1 MNNVIDIKSKKI
13 EMIEKK
19 AFEEYGVIKLNE
31 DSYMVPSNVAYSE
44 EEIIKESSLIEL
56 VVLEEAIKKL
66 EVEDNEYI
74 GLNLK
79 EIIQKDEYILEI
91 VNINKSKLE
100 KITVKGKLNY
110 DEREELV
117 ELIAALNKNKKVKV
131 TFWLHYNYDM
141 IKSLFD

>member
-13 EMIEKK
+13 EMIEKR

-74 GLNLK
+74 GLNLN

-91 VNINKSKLE
+91 VNINKLKVE
-100 KITVKGKLNY
+100 KITVKGKLDY

-117 ELIAALNKNKKVKV
+117 KLIAALNKNKKVKV
-131 TFWLHYNYDM
+131 TFWLHYNYEM
-141 IKSLFD
+141 IKNLFD

>member
-44 EEIIKESSLIEL
+44 EEIIKESNLIEL
-56 VVLEEAIKKL
+56 LVLEEAIKKL

-74 GLNLK
+74 GLNLN

-91 VNINKSKLE
+91 VNINKSKVE
-100 KITVKGKLNY
+100 KITVKGKLDY

-131 TFWLHYNYDM
+131 TFWLHYNYEM
-141 IKSLFD
+141 IKNLFD

>member
-13 EMIEKK
+13 EMIEKR

-74 GLNLK
+74 GLNLN

-91 VNINKSKLE
+91 VNINKSKVE
-100 KITVKGKLNY
+100 KITVKGKLDY

-117 ELIAALNKNKKVKV
+117 KLIAALNKNKKVKV
-131 TFWLHYNYDM
+131 TFWLHYNYKM
-141 IKSLFD
+141 IKNLFD

>member
-44 EEIIKESSLIEL
+44 EEIIKESNLIEL
-56 VVLEEAIKKL
+56 LVLEEAIKKL

-74 GLNLK
+74 GLNLN

-91 VNINKSKLE
+91 VNINKSKVE

-131 TFWLHYNYDM
+131 TFWLHYNYEM
-141 IKSLFD
+141 IKNLFD

>member
-13 EMIEKK
+13 EMIEKR

-44 EEIIKESSLIEL
+44 EEIKKESSLIES
-56 VVLEEAIKKL
+56 VVLEEVIKKL

-74 GLNLK
+74 GLNLN

-91 VNINKSKLE
+91 VNINKSKVE

-131 TFWLHYNYDM
+131 TFWLHYNYEM
-141 IKSLFD
+141 IKNLFD

>member
-13 EMIEKK
+13 EMIEKR
-19 AFEEYGVIKLNE
+19 AFEEYGVIELNE

-74 GLNLK
+74 GLNLN

-91 VNINKSKLE
+91 VNINKSKVE
-100 KITVKGKLNY
+100 KITVKGKLDY

-117 ELIAALNKNKKVKV
+117 KLIAALNKNKKVKV
-131 TFWLHYNYDM
+131 TFWLHYNYEM
-141 IKSLFD
+141 TKNLFD

>member
-13 EMIEKK
+13 EMIEKR

-74 GLNLK
+74 GLNLN

-91 VNINKSKLE
+91 VNINKSKVE
-100 KITVKGKLNY
+100 KITVKGKLDY

-131 TFWLHYNYDM
+131 TFWLHYNYEM
-141 IKSLFD
+141 IKNLFD

>member
-13 EMIEKK
+13 EMIEKR

-91 VNINKSKLE
+91 VNINKSKVE

-131 TFWLHYNYDM
+131 TFWLHYNYKM
-141 IKSLFD
+141 IKNLFD

>member
-13 EMIEKK
+13 EMIEKR
-19 AFEEYGVIKLNE
+19 AFEEYGVIELNE

-74 GLNLK
+74 GLNLN

-91 VNINKSKLE
+91 VNINKSKVE
-100 KITVKGKLNY
+100 KITVKGKLDY

-117 ELIAALNKNKKVKV
+117 KLIAALNKNKKVKV
-131 TFWLHYNYDM
+131 TFWLHYNYEM
-141 IKSLFD
+141 IKNLFD

>member
-74 GLNLK
+74 GLNLN

-91 VNINKSKLE
+91 VNINKSKVE

-131 TFWLHYNYDM
+131 TFWLHYNYKM
-141 IKSLFD
+141 IKNLFD

>member
-13 EMIEKK
+13 EMIEKR

-74 GLNLK
+74 GLNLN

-91 VNINKSKLE
+91 VNINKSKVE
-100 KITVKGKLNY
+100 KITVKGKLDY

-117 ELIAALNKNKKVKV
+117 KLIAALNKSKKVKV
-131 TFWLHYNYDM
+131 TFWLHYNYEM
-141 IKSLFD
+141 IKNLFD

>member
-74 GLNLK
+74 GLNLN

-91 VNINKSKLE
+91 VNINKSKVE

-131 TFWLHYNYDM
+131 TFWLHYNYEM
-141 IKSLFD
+141 IKNLFD

>member
-13 EMIEKK
+13 EMIEKR

-74 GLNLK
+74 GLNLN

-91 VNINKSKLE
+91 VNINKSKVE
-100 KITVKGKLNY
+100 KITVKGKLDY

-117 ELIAALNKNKKVKV
+117 KLIAALNKNKKVKV
-131 TFWLHYNYDM
+131 TFWLHYNYEM
-141 IKSLFD
+141 IKNLFD

>member
-1 MNNVIDIKSKKI
+1 MDI
-13 EMIEKK
+13 
-19 AFEEYGVIKLNE
+19 FLVNLNE

-91 VNINKSKLE
+91 VNINKSKVE

-131 TFWLHYNYDM
+131 TFWLHYNYEM
-141 IKSLFD
+141 IKNLFD

>member
-13 EMIEKK
+13 EMIEKR

-74 GLNLK
+74 GLNLN

-91 VNINKSKLE
+91 VNINKSKVE
-100 KITVKGKLNY
+100 KITVKGKLDY

-117 ELIAALNKNKKVKV
+117 KLIAALNKNKKVKV
-131 TFWLHYNYDM
+131 TFWLHYNYEM
-141 IKSLFD
+141 IKNSFD

>member
-56 VVLEEAIKKL
+56 VVLEEEIKKL

-91 VNINKSKLE
+91 VNINKSKVE

-131 TFWLHYNYDM
+131 TFWLHYNYEM
-141 IKSLFD
+141 IKNLFD

>member
-1 MNNVIDIKSKKI
+1 MKKTAGKKKILLNNVIDIKSKKI
-13 EMIEKK
+13 EMIEKR

-74 GLNLK
+74 GLNLM
-79 EIIQKDEYILEI
+79 
-91 VNINKSKLE
+91 KLF
-100 KITVKGKLNY
+100 KKMSTYWKL
-110 DEREELV
+110 
-117 ELIAALNKNKKVKV
+117 LI
-131 TFWLHYNYDM
+131 
-141 IKSLFD
+141 

>member
-1 MNNVIDIKSKKI
+1 MNYVIDIKSKKI

-74 GLNLK
+74 GLNLN

-91 VNINKSKLE
+91 VNINKSKVE

-131 TFWLHYNYDM
+131 TFWLHYNFEM
-141 IKSLFD
+141 IKNLFD

>member
-44 EEIIKESSLIEL
+44 EEIIKESNLIEL
-56 VVLEEAIKKL
+56 LVLEEAIKKL

-91 VNINKSKLE
+91 VNINKSKVE

-131 TFWLHYNYDM
+131 TFWLHYNYEM
-141 IKSLFD
+141 IKNLFD

>member
-44 EEIIKESSLIEL
+44 EEIKKESSLIEL

-74 GLNLK
+74 GLNLN

-91 VNINKSKLE
+91 VNINKSKVE
-100 KITVKGKLNY
+100 KITVKGKLDY

-131 TFWLHYNYDM
+131 TFWLHYNYEM
-141 IKSLFD
+141 IKNLFD

>member
-13 EMIEKK
+13 EMIEKR

-91 VNINKSKLE
+91 VNINKSKVE

-131 TFWLHYNYDM
+131 TFWLHYNYEM
-141 IKSLFD
+141 IKNLFD

>member
-44 EEIIKESSLIEL
+44 EEIKKESSLIEL

-74 GLNLK
+74 GLNLN

-91 VNINKSKLE
+91 VNINKSKVE

-131 TFWLHYNYDM
+131 TFWLHYNYEM
-141 IKSLFD
+141 IKNLFD

>member
-44 EEIIKESSLIEL
+44 EEIKKESSLIEL

-91 VNINKSKLE
+91 VNINKSKVE

-131 TFWLHYNYDM
+131 TFWLHYNYEM
-141 IKSLFD
+141 IKNLFD

>member
-1 MNNVIDIKSKKI
+1 MKKR
-13 EMIEKK
+13 

-74 GLNLK
+74 GLNLN

-91 VNINKSKLE
+91 VNINKSKVE
-100 KITVKGKLNY
+100 KITVKGKLDY

-117 ELIAALNKNKKVKV
+117 KLIAALNKNKKVKV
-131 TFWLHYNYDM
+131 TFWLHYNYEM
-141 IKSLFD
+141 IKNLFD

>member
-13 EMIEKK
+13 EMIEKR

-44 EEIIKESSLIEL
+44 EEIKKESSLIEL

-74 GLNLK
+74 GLNLN

-91 VNINKSKLE
+91 ININKSKVE

-131 TFWLHYNYDM
+131 TFWLHYNYEM
-141 IKSLFD
+141 IKNLFD

>member
-91 VNINKSKLE
+91 VNINKSKVE

-141 IKSLFD
+141 IKNLFD

>member
-44 EEIIKESSLIEL
+44 EEIIKESNLIEL
-56 VVLEEAIKKL
+56 LVLEEAIKKL

-74 GLNLK
+74 GLNLN

-91 VNINKSKLE
+91 VNINKSKVE

>member
-13 EMIEKK
+13 EMIEKR

-74 GLNLK
+74 GLNLN
-79 EIIQKDEYILEI
+79 EIIQKDEYILKI
-91 VNINKSKLE
+91 VNINKSKVE
-100 KITVKGKLNY
+100 KITVKGKLDY

-117 ELIAALNKNKKVKV
+117 KLIAALNKNKKVKV
-131 TFWLHYNYDM
+131 TFWLHYNYEM
-141 IKSLFD
+141 IKNLFD

>member
-91 VNINKSKLE
+91 VNINKSKVE

-110 DEREELV
+110 DEREDFV

-131 TFWLHYNYDM
+131 TFWLETID
-141 IKSLFD
+141 KFV

>member
-74 GLNLK
+74 GLNLN

-91 VNINKSKLE
+91 VNINKSKVE

>member
-31 DSYMVPSNVAYSE
+31 DSYMLPSNVAYSE
-44 EEIIKESSLIEL
+44 EEIKKESSLIEL

-74 GLNLK
+74 GLNLN

-91 VNINKSKLE
+91 VNINKSKVE
-100 KITVKGKLNY
+100 KITVKGKLDY

-117 ELIAALNKNKKVKV
+117 KLIAALNKNKKVKV
-131 TFWLHYNYDM
+131 TFWLHYNYEM
-141 IKSLFD
+141 IKNLFD

>member
-56 VVLEEAIKKL
+56 VVLEEEIKKL

-74 GLNLK
+74 GLNLN

-91 VNINKSKLE
+91 VNINKSKVE

-131 TFWLHYNYDM
+131 TFWLHYNYEM
-141 IKSLFD
+141 IKNLFD

>member
-74 GLNLK
+74 WLNLK

-91 VNINKSKLE
+91 VNINKSKVE

>member
-91 VNINKSKLE
+91 VNINKSKVE

-131 TFWLHYNYDM
+131 TFWLHYNYEM
-141 IKSLFD
+141 IKNLFD

>member
-13 EMIEKK
+13 EMIEKR

-44 EEIIKESSLIEL
+44 EEIKKESSLIEL

-74 GLNLK
+74 GLNLN

-91 VNINKSKLE
+91 VNINKSKVE

-131 TFWLHYNYDM
+131 TFWLHYNYEM
-141 IKSLFD
+141 IKNLFD

>member
-13 EMIEKK
+13 EMIEKR

-74 GLNLK
+74 GLNLN

-91 VNINKSKLE
+91 VNINKSKVE
-100 KITVKGKLNY
+100 KIAVKGKLDY

-117 ELIAALNKNKKVKV
+117 KLIAALNKNKKVKV
-131 TFWLHYNYDM
+131 TFWLHYNYEM
-141 IKSLFD
+141 IKNLFD

>member
-13 EMIEKK
+13 EMIEKR

-44 EEIIKESSLIEL
+44 EEIKKESSLIEL

-74 GLNLK
+74 GLNLN

-91 VNINKSKLE
+91 VNINKSKVE
-100 KITVKGKLNY
+100 KITVKGKLDY

-117 ELIAALNKNKKVKV
+117 KLIAALNKNKKVKV
-131 TFWLHYNYDM
+131 TFWLHYNYEM
-141 IKSLFD
+141 IKNLFD

>member
-13 EMIEKK
+13 EMIEKR

-74 GLNLK
+74 GLNLN

-91 VNINKSKLE
+91 VNINKSKVE

-131 TFWLHYNYDM
+131 TFWLNYNYDM